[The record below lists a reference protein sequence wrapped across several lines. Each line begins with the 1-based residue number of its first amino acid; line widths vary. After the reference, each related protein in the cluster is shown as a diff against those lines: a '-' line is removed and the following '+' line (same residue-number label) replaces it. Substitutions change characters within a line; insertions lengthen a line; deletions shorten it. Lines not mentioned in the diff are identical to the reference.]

1 MTVNKSGLDFE
12 AATLPH
18 LDAAYNLAHWIM
30 RERTAAEDVVQEA
43 ILRALT
49 YFPGYRGENAR
60 AWLLQIVRNV
70 AYAVLQKR
78 RNVTLVSLNPDADN
92 ASAAEMEAQ
101 LADPAEGPEA
111 LVLKAS
117 DQRQLH
123 SLLAAL
129 PVELRECLILKE
141 LEDFSYKEIAEITQ
155 VPVGTVMSR
164 LWRARQL
171 LIKAANPV
179 SAL

>member
-1 MTVNKSGLDFE
+1 MTGQSRGADFE

-49 YFPGYRGENAR
+49 YFPGYRGDNAR

-78 RNVTLVSLNPDADN
+78 RNVTLVSLNAERGD
-92 ASAAEMEAQ
+92 SAAADPEVQ
-101 LADPAEGPEA
+101 LADPGEGPEA
-111 LVLKAS
+111 LALRDS
-117 DQRQLH
+117 DQRQLQR
-123 SLLAAL
+123 LLAEL
-129 PVELRECLILKE
+129 PVELRECLVLRE

-155 VPVGTVMSR
+155 VPIGTVMSR

-171 LIKAANPV
+171 LMKAVNPV
-179 SAL
+179 SAS